1 MGHGRWKDVPIAVP
15 SCDSAMTRN
24 SPAWLAPTTLEEAL
38 APHADS
44 GEEATVLARGTFIG
58 ILASLART
66 RIIQR

>member
-1 MGHGRWKDVPIAVP
+1 
-15 SCDSAMTRN
+15 MTRN